1 MKLAVCQIR
10 TEIDQDET
18 LKKAEKMI
26 REAAQN
32 GAEIVVLPEM
42 FNCP

>member
-18 LKKAEKMI
+18 LEKAERMI
-26 REAAQN
+26 HEAAQN